1 MKNKTLYFLL
11 HSAMIA
17 AIYVVLVVLF
27 QPISVSYIQVRF
39 AEALTIIPFFTPAAI
54 PGVTIGC
61 LLGNIIAGCDILDI
75 IFGTLATLLGAIG
88 SYSLRRYKF
97 LVPIPPIVSN
107 TIIIPWILRFAYGE
121 AMSIPFMMLTVGIG
135 EVISCGIIGI
145 ILLYCLQPYKKIFY
159 IPGFAKEKNRYDIV

>member
-17 AIYVVLVVLF
+17 AIYVVLVLLF

-39 AEALTIIPFFTPAAI
+39 AEALTILPFFTPAAI

-75 IFGTLATLLGAIG
+75 VSV
-88 SYSLRRYKF
+88 SYTHLDVYKRQ
-97 LVPIPPIVSN
+97 
-107 TIIIPWILRFAYGE
+107 T
-121 AMSIPFMMLTVGIG
+121 
-135 EVISCGIIGI
+135 
-145 ILLYCLQPYKKIFY
+145 YK
-159 IPGFAKEKNRYDIV
+159 RLHR